1 MKLRR
6 GLSVLVLVTIAV
18 FAFGSASAKD
28 RSGSSNDYLAL
39 GDSITFGYITGVRF
53 EYINPL
59 NFVGYPD
66 WTGSGFGLNT
76 ANAACPGETTGSF
89 LSSSAPDNGCRLYRE
104 HVPLHVDYGS
114 ATTQMQYATTF
125 LQQHGGTALVTI
137 QVGGNDVALLELAC
151 NNDPQCIATG
161 LPPVLAAAANNM
173 ATILGNLRATGYAGP
188 IVIVN
193 YYSTDY
199 SNQGVTQIYS
209 ALNQAITSPA
219 PYFGAV
225 VADAFSAFQAA
236 SAPAGGKPC
245 PAGLLNGLST
255 VSTVLQCDVH
265 PSQSGHKLIAQTIA
279 SLNP

>member
-1 MKLRR
+1 MTLRR
-6 GLSVLVLVTIAV
+6 GFGLLVTIAV
-18 FAFGSASAKD
+18 FALGFASATD
-28 RSGSSNDYLAL
+28 RLGSSNDYLAL
-39 GDSITFGYITGVRF
+39 GDSIPFGYIAQVRF

-66 WTGSGFGLNT
+66 WTGLAFGLND

-89 LSSSAPDNGCRLYRE
+89 LSSNAPDNGCRAYRE

-114 ATTQMQYATTF
+114 ATTQMEYATTF

-137 QVGGNDVALLELAC
+137 QVGSNDVALLEQAC
-151 NNDPQCIATG
+151 NNDPTCIATG
-161 LPPVLAAAANNM
+161 LPQVLATAAANM
-173 ATILGNLRATGYAGP
+173 ATILGGLRATGYAGP

-199 SNQGVTQIYS
+199 SNQGVTQVTS

-236 SAPAGGKPC
+236 AAPAGGKTC
-245 PAGLLNGLST
+245 VAGLLNGKSN
-255 VSTVLQCDVH
+255 VSTVLECDGH
-265 PSQSGHKLIAQTIA
+265 PSQSGHKLITQTIA
-279 SLNP
+279 SVNH